1 MGRYKLETPAAGV
14 TTDIGPVHFHLGV
27 AEIDDTEPGRAGV
40 LSYCRHNGYTV
51 TDLDAAAAEQGQAD
65 GVGDD
70 DGDPVTPPP
79 GNATTEAWRDHVLAI
94 GKERVTADQVTG
106 LNRDQLKE
114 LAGQLAQEGPSA

>member
-1 MGRYKLETPAAGV
+1 MTRFKIETPVRGV
-14 TTDIGPVHFHLGV
+14 TTDIGPAHFQQGV
-27 AEIDDTEPGRAGV
+27 AEVDDTTVGVPGV
-40 LSYCRHNGYTV
+40 LAYCRHNGYTV
-51 TDLDAAAAEQGQAD
+51 TDLDAAAVEQDLAD

-70 DGDPVTPPP
+70 DGNPVTPPP

-94 GKERVTADQVTG
+94 GKDRVTADQVTG